1 VYGLSNH
8 LLDSPWP
15 KVTAGKSGLSALLSG
30 GEHLLPSLF
39 ALLSD
44 RRQAADDLLPRTG
57 VSPEWERLLSAAF
70 IATPDY
76 GTRSSTVVL
85 VGRDRR
91 IMFVERSFGPG
102 GAPGEEVSHE
112 LEITGP

>member
-1 VYGLSNH
+1 MSRAGLERTRPRHALAAS
-8 LLDSPWP
+8 
-15 KVTAGKSGLSALLSG
+15 ASALL
-30 GEHLLPSLF
+30 LV
-39 ALLSD
+39 ALIGVATLGAD
-44 RRQAADDLLPRTG
+44 RGQAADDLLPRTG

-91 IMFVERSFGPG
+91 AVFVERSFGRG